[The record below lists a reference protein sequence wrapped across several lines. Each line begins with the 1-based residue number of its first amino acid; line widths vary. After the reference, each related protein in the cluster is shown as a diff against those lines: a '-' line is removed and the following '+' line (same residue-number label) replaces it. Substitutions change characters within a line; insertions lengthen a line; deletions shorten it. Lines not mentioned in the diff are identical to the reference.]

1 MSSKKRSSK
10 KGSSPVNVP
19 EELLVP
25 KIEFIPHSVDP
36 AENEACALSLVVPD
50 SRNYRPCVGS
60 FRSGNK
66 PTESPSHLA
75 PHWSPDPERRAWSLP
90 YRRKL

>member
-1 MSSKKRSSK
+1 MVVRVLRFDHTSQR
-10 KGSSPVNVP
+10 
-19 EELLVP
+19 E
-25 KIEFIPHSVDP
+25 
-36 AENEACALSLVVPD
+36 VVPD
-50 SRNYRPCVGS
+50 FVRGEVPGS
-60 FRSGNK
+60 SGNK